1 MGIGMKEIRDALRGG
16 GSDGYT
22 LFPEIRRDANR
33 ARVKEHPVVGRKAAE
48 LLRFAGE
55 VKDAA
60 PQRMSFSAFRLFGET
75 GDRRQY
81 QTQYFNSRKEMYSL
95 ALAEVIEDNG
105 AYVQALEERL
115 WLWCDLYTWD
125 IPASVPLSP
134 AEINKAK
141 VEADEVV
148 ALFGSETGF
157 YMAEILSVVG
167 HKLHPLL
174 VHRLKKQV
182 FSRIVD
188 SYRRRTFWWEEVA
201 MNWAAVCAGAVGC
214 AALYLI
220 EDADELSVV
229 VNRILATM
237 ETYLSG
243 FDRDGITPEGLGYW
257 TYGFSFYVYFA
268 ELLKER
274 TNGRLDLL
282 QTKPL
287 LRRIAEMPLYTQFP
301 DATMIN
307 FSDAPGSV
315 WHGEYGLL
323 CRLSERFGISEYKLP
338 EESSLY
344 YDHTNKW
351 AHLSRSLFW
360 GLDVDAG
367 IADSYTPRTGCFY
380 FPESQWLIDRRGGGA
395 EPFRAFAVKG
405 GHNGEPHN
413 HNDLGHFILHFD
425 GDTLFCDLGAPEYVK
440 AFFSDRRYTFLHAS
454 SEGHSVPIVNGH
466 AQSPGAGHYA
476 RVVDFAEGEDKLRYA
491 LDLTAAYAAAGLA
504 SYIRHYSYSWHI
516 DRNELEIED
525 RFAFA
530 ATSTSNTIEEVFMT
544 SYPVQVV
551 RDGLLRIQGKIAH
564 AELRFD
570 PAASVDVRE
579 EAYKAHSGRDETV
592 NRIVIAIRSASDRV
606 AVGVAIRVAPGGFI
620 A

>member
-1 MGIGMKEIRDALRGG
+1 MGIGMREIREALRGG

-22 LFPEIRRDANR
+22 LFPEIRLAVNR
-33 ARVKEHPVVGRKAAE
+33 ARVKEHPVARRKAAE
-48 LLRFAGE
+48 LLRFAAA
-55 VKDAA
+55 VKDAE
-60 PQRMSFSAFRLFGET
+60 PQRMSFAAFRLFGET

-81 QTQYFNSRKEMYSL
+81 QTQYFNSRKETYSL

-134 AEINKAK
+134 EEIEKAK

-182 FSRIVD
+182 FSRIID
-188 SYRRRTFWWEEVA
+188 SYRSRTFWWEEVA
-201 MNWAAVCAGAVGC
+201 MNWASVCAGAVGC

-229 VNRILATM
+229 VSRILATM

-243 FDRDGITPEGLGYW
+243 FDRDGITAEGLGYW

-282 QTKPL
+282 NAKPI
-287 LRRIAEMPLYTQFP
+287 LRTIAEMPLYTQLP
-301 DATMIN
+301 DSTMIN
-307 FSDAPGSV
+307 FSDAPGYV

-323 CRLSERFGISEYKLP
+323 CRLSERFGITEYKLP
-338 EESSLY
+338 AESSLY

-360 GLDVDAG
+360 GLDTGTVT
-367 IADSYTPRTGCFY
+367 ADSYTPRTGCFY
-380 FPESQWLIDRRGGGA
+380 FPESQWLIDRRGGGS
-395 EPFRAFAVKG
+395 EPFRALAVKG

-425 GDTLFCDLGAPEYVK
+425 GDNLFCDLGAPDYVK

-454 SEGHSVPIVNGH
+454 SEGHSVPIVGGH
-466 AQSPGAGHYA
+466 AQAAGAGHYA
-476 RVVDFAEGEDKLRYA
+476 RVVEFAEGEDNIRYA
-491 LDLTAAYAAAGLA
+491 LDLTAAYDAAELGLER
-504 SYIRHYSYSWHI
+504 YIRHFRWHT
-516 DRNELEIED
+516 DRSELEIED
-525 RFAFA
+525 SFAFA
-530 ATSTSNTIEEVFMT
+530 ATSNTIEEVFMT
-544 SYPVQVV
+544 PYPVQVI
-551 RDGLLRIQGKIAH
+551 RDGLLRIQGKRSH

-570 PAASVDVRE
+570 PAAAVRVCE
-579 EAYKAHSGRDETV
+579 EAYKSHSGRDETV
-592 NRIVIAIRSASDRV
+592 NRIVIAIRSDSDRV
-606 AVGVAIRVAPGGFI
+606 AVGTSIRVAPGDYGR
-620 A
+620 

>member
-1 MGIGMKEIRDALRGG
+1 MSIGMREIREALRGG
-16 GSDGYT
+16 DRDGYT
-22 LFPEIRRDANR
+22 LFPEIRLDVNR
-33 ARVKEHPVVGRKAAE
+33 ARVKEHPVARRKADE
-48 LLRFAGE
+48 LLRFADA
-55 VKDAA
+55 VKDAE
-60 PQRMSFSAFRLFGET
+60 PQRMSFAAFRLFGET

-81 QTQYFNSRKEMYSL
+81 QTQYFNSRKETYSL

-105 AYVQALEERL
+105 SYVQALEERL

-134 AEINKAK
+134 GEIEEAK

-182 FSRIVD
+182 FSRIID

-201 MNWAAVCAGAVGC
+201 MNWASVCAGAVGC

-229 VNRILATM
+229 VSRILATM

-243 FDRDGITPEGLGYW
+243 FDRDGITAEGLGYW

-274 TNGRLDLL
+274 TNGRLDLMDAR
-282 QTKPL
+282 PI
-287 LRRIAEMPLYTQFP
+287 LRRIAEMPLYTQLP
-301 DATMIN
+301 DSTMIN

-323 CRLSERFGISEYKLP
+323 CRLSERFGIAEYKLP

-360 GLDVDAG
+360 GLNAG
-367 IADSYTPRTGCFY
+367 AEGSYTPRTGCFY

-395 EPFRAFAVKG
+395 EPFRALAVKG

-413 HNDLGHFILHFD
+413 HNDLGHFILHFN
-425 GDTLFCDLGAPEYVK
+425 GDNLFCDLGAPEYVK

-454 SEGHSVPIVNGH
+454 SEGHSVPIVNGR
-466 AQSPGAGHYA
+466 AQAAGAGHYA
-476 RVVDFAEGEDKLRYA
+476 KVVDFAEGADIRYA
-491 LDLTAAYAAAGLA
+491 LDLTAAYDAAEFGME
-504 SYIRHYSYSWHI
+504 SYIRHYCWHP
-516 DRNELEIED
+516 DRNELTIED

-530 ATSTSNTIEEVFMT
+530 ATSNTIEEVFVT
-544 SYPVQVV
+544 PFPVQVV
-551 RDGLLRIQGKIAH
+551 RDGHLRIHGEH
-564 AELRFD
+564 SYAELRFD
-570 PAASVDVRE
+570 PAAAVRVRE

-592 NRIVIAIRSASDRV
+592 NRIVIAIRADSDCV
-606 AVGVAIRVAPGGFI
+606 AVGTAIRVAPGVV
-620 A
+620 